1 MSRAHVRRRVA
12 AVSVLCVALA
22 SVAACASGGGAGAL
36 PAASGGTAAPAS
48 ASTNSAPPTG
58 TSAQA
63 TDAARQAL
71 AAYRAAFADWVAV
84 ESVPSKS
91 DYQSPVLA
99 RHMAGQALSSATE
112 SIYLNTSVKGA
123 VSKGVPVLNPA
134 IGQLVPASAPAQV
147 VVNDCVDTSSW
158 LLWTA
163 DGKHLFNDVPGG
175 RQKTQALIALV
186 GGAWKM
192 TQLHMQKIGTC

>member
-1 MSRAHVRRRVA
+1 MSRARVGRQGA
-12 AVSVLCVALA
+12 AVGALVVALA
-22 SVAACASGGGAGAL
+22 SVAACGSGGGAGAL
-36 PAASGGTAAPAS
+36 PAASGGAAAAASSPAASSPSATGAS
-48 ASTNSAPPTG
+48 AS
-58 TSAQA
+58 
-63 TDAARQAL
+63 AAAQAL
-71 AAYRAAFADWVAV
+71 AVYRAAFADWVAV

-91 DYQSPVLA
+91 DYQNPVLA
-99 RHMAGQALSSATE
+99 HHMSGQALSSATE
-112 SIYLNTSVKGA
+112 SIYVNTSVKGA

-134 IGQLVPASAPAQV
+134 IGELVPAGSPTQV

-186 GGAWKM
+186 GGTWKM

>member
-1 MSRAHVRRRVA
+1 MSRARVRRRVA
-12 AVSVLCVALA
+12 AVGVLCVALA
-22 SVAACASGGGAGAL
+22 SVAACGSGGAGAL
-36 PAASGGTAAPAS
+36 PAASGGSAVPVP
-48 ASTNSAPPTG
+48 ASTNSAPPSG

-63 TDAARQAL
+63 AGAARAAL

-84 ESVPSKS
+84 ESVPSTS
-91 DYQSPVLA
+91 DYQSPVLT
-99 RHMAGQALSSATE
+99 RHMSGQALSSATE

-134 IGQLVPASAPAQV
+134 IGQLVPAAAPTQV
-147 VVNDCVDTSSW
+147 VVNDCVDTTSW